1 MYEYYQCDILETN
14 ADYEITDKIIGRLL
28 SDIHCISIKLPPVVE
43 MQLRNSRLLQDMIH
57 NYRHHERY
65 LNLLKKKMSS
75 AIKSIDDEEEDIL
88 MIEAKSLCHMESN
101 DTYDSS
107 SVMIPENQAS
117 LTKSMKRIHQQHEN
131 QSHKNTNP
139 LLDKIKA
146 LLKFII
152 HEEVTYEYLQNE
164 IKITNEQNQSKQL
177 RTKRKKK
184 NRTIQIL
191 PYENTYNEFYYPDHF
206 ISIEQTMIDKIVN
219 GVQAMATSLTNRKDI
234 ENVLNGIVMLA
245 DQSTS
250 PADEL
255 MSTIQKRTL
264 AEKQGYTNNRERLRV
279 RMALDLILVDNRL
292 TGKSTGGPPES
303 IILSR
308 MIQKI
313 SLCTQTRTLCSY
325 GDVITIINDS
335 NYHQIRLR
343 TCTRMSLSSDEFI
356 EILGEMYHTSYD
368 TIESMKYY
376 LDANDII
383 DLDTNLIYS
392 SMLTANQIDDM
403 IKYIVRED
411 AIRQLLKLIFDRAR
425 NSDSYMNNEQI
436 QFKLILPMKLNEL
449 YQTVKKLNA
458 FMSTSQ
464 VMATLRKPYLSQ
476 LEKRSKTKP
485 ITVND
490 LRAIISQIWLTQEN
504 TNTLI
509 AEKTMTIETLSQFY
523 IDFHAIEDI
532 DDRLNKICKKIQQH
546 LNLHSC
552 TTRVVLKMIAEHSH
566 GTILKPFL
574 NEFNRAP
581 RFVSIVDIF
590 DDLISS
596 GFISTTELLVYS
608 RQDIIIKKS
617 SLLKHFES
625 IAFFHKRDADLLAEI
640 TLIMRED
647 DLIEYLTQRAK
658 TIKETYINSILN
670 NDERRDFITKNLIES
685 KNRLSSL
692 SIHEFIRYFNLDPN
706 CGKIFYWMG
715 LTDENIV
722 KTLIEIKTFV
732 NEYTLDGI
740 YNNFLMRLH
749 DTLESDSYY
758 ISPEYLTMKNLH
770 QIITEHFCKL
780 GCYLTYKQASILVDY
795 ADPEYEHELLSLMTV
810 HDIIPREH
818 LKSLLKSSNREVN
831 FDDMS
836 SLILPKQQVIECKTL
851 VDSFRQR
858 INYRQKRF
866 KRIENLQKFLLSSM
880 LIEQFIEMLS
890 ILGVEYF
897 TPIELDYLEDIK
909 LIDIGILAILLT
921 LPSYNSRFHNTRDPY
936 QNDQQTSNLTPNYLH
951 TLDPAIEKYSIFLTT
966 IIIRIISRK
975 ERFEQI
981 NEILLS
987 NSDYYVSTEEV
998 LKICADEQILTHDN
1012 IQQICHDIFP
1022 TIKTLDTNISVAGSD
1037 LQDTSSTAV
1046 CYTRHISMYTDDS
1059 VLRNKIEQT
1068 VILTIFDYILHFN
1081 HRTTVNEQLRQLF
1094 YRFKPVAFYKAQL
1107 VIEKELA
1114 MIKLL
1119 LKIRKKQ
1126 TPPLSIHDLNRYLE
1140 SYPIPCRLDIVNE
1153 LRRMKVI
1160 SQSLTNEYTMNQ
1172 CYELKSSTP
1181 ESQAIFLFYMLI
1193 KLIQKEGYID
1203 ETSIREILNQHQTNQ
1218 ENEKFNIIFKHIL
1231 RNGFLTIEQISQSA
1245 KDFFLQDYL
1254 NEGTLKG
1261 QSNEYKTVIQEQFL
1275 TNIFKQKSL
1284 TNAQFELALSQNMRR
1299 RQVIQ
1304 TNLLGDQLKH
1314 ARIAKEKVQRKVDHV
1329 LLKTDENPQPNSKT
1343 ASRLT
1348 YDLSI
1353 ESSPNLRSLR
1363 HNYIQA
1369 RIPRNQLHL
1378 LVEQGGWS
1386 RNIYLEFKRELHIID
1401 SDNSLDLIRHITN
1414 NISLLLK
1421 ENGSIADQPL
1431 MKHFQQHQIL
1441 FLADF
1446 ELLLIR
1452 YGMVALEDL
1461 IDLLTVSKLAKVNE
1475 IKYYAKPIFCLNVNI
1490 FKEISKSEEN
1500 GLVKKFHVQ
1509 NNLENKLC
1517 INPVD
1522 LSQLLNHV
1530 LKLDRLKRIIGMT
1543 ATIRSYLRLH
1553 PINTFNALNA
1563 LQLECKFDF
1572 SHDDM
1577 KFLRDLRLLNDIWYK
1592 RYLLSQKNETDPRDT
1607 ETAEEEQNQFKFQ
1620 SPNDEEF
1627 DLDSFNEVFDTSEQR
1642 KQSYLEKLKKQKLQI
1657 DSFKSKTSIDEDY
1670 LQLLTDLDDLQQQG
1684 INKDQPRLIEQFF
1697 PDASILGPERL
1708 VPYVSDH
1715 QNRAFIELDFA
1726 QEQNIEDYYK
1736 QQLDNNQDEKKD
1748 IKQQTNQYSNMIE
1761 KQLLSVNSPEDPL
1774 FHEIEKFHTDE
1785 SQSLERSS
1793 LGKNFTP
1800 DSIHTNI
1807 QSSITH
1813 DNNVQDIAEL
1823 HPASARERV
1832 ESKPIISNTTEDL
1845 QLISL
1850 ELFQQMT
1857 ENEQISLKR
1866 NIELLRLNVNQWLQ
1880 YNKQISDAIRNNDNN
1895 YELLTNQLIDYFH
1908 NELDLFHRNDL
1919 NNSKFR
1925 NIFQHRIQHIEDLL
1939 DEKKNHRDLFK
1950 YVHHQILNIDSEISN
1965 DLIEQFNK
1973 YKNDFNEIQKQE
1985 YFSIQPIW
1993 ATDLELTIRTLDMDL
2008 QFIEQILNGKTL
2020 TEIIPDRPSMIIKT
2034 SGQSMQPMQS
2044 EIYKDLTLLRD
2055 NLLTIE
2061 TNMKNRQTTINEEI
2075 IPQDLLKVDL
2085 SDRLQVIKN
2094 EHIVQKT
2101 NKDKLQSI
2109 KLNIDKVAG
2118 LDSEKLEFIEKLEEI
2133 HHALNIESNEI
2144 QKNLSNITT
2153 ARYYSNHLN
2162 FPFNVKLKYLPVDDS
2177 GNLMEQLLCLVDEQ
2191 NMPISDKL
2199 SLMRLQIESDR
2210 FHISNDKHELTI
2222 VDKNE
2227 IPLCEPITFKQLT
2240 LESIEFE
2247 YIDNNRQVVQ
2257 MIEASSRHPIN
2268 RSLRL
2273 NTKAVAF
2280 DKLPARQALFVVDN
2294 NDQLVLSKPIQL
2306 LEHISSSLD
2315 ISDCNLV
2322 TYLYDEKTDENSLIP
2337 SEQYQITMQ
2346 QAEFIT
2352 KKILTY
2358 IADKEKTIVSE
2369 PIELSDTGIEIRHA
2383 IETKISNRLDLFARK
2398 RNELFNNLKASE
2410 NKNELLKTIS
2420 DEYEFM
2426 NAYIED
2432 RFDKLN
2438 IDEKIIELIVPIL
2451 DKEHDDLSIDETDY
2465 KREQSNMDHL
2475 LQSMKTF
2482 LELDEKLLEY
2492 RKTPTIDPTE
2502 MQKLENDLM
2511 HEITKI
2517 SIELNDPFITAQVE
2531 NLTQNNQLIDE
2542 LRPIVLTGIKN
2553 RAKLI
2558 QEKFESLLINI
2569 QNKSD
2574 KLKELQQVRFEY
2586 TQFLNTRINEEI
2598 EREKNTESL
2607 YDKIER
2613 MQYDLHQKM
2622 ADSLETIKI
2631 EDLHKEIRHT
2641 YNINQ
2646 MPMPNYLKTK
2656 NEKLI
2661 YMFNFILRFLQNK
2674 LNMIEQ
2680 YRKELFDELEQ
2691 FQTKSSDKENFY
2703 SQQSIFIQNQ
2713 LKINNHKKLSKFI
2726 KKFKILLNKI
2736 ETINVK
2742 NLQYDF
2748 LYSKF
2753 DRLYEILVNKYLINL
2768 PAKTNIR
2775 SIRDI
2780 LSTNRK
2786 TLKKDLQEFDTTKN
2800 ELLRKLNVLK
2810 KKEELKQRS
2819 RIKSISQESQLSSL
2833 NAYVQQSKI
2842 EPLNIHHEFYAMKI
2856 QQISND
2862 LDSTLDIKTYHHL
2875 EIYQQFLDQQK
2886 VDNERKLKYIE
2897 DEIATARQ
2905 YSLFDSLA
2913 REQMEDLVRQQNR
2926 HIQND
2931 ELIVKLQKIINELVH
2946 HFQSI
2951 VILNPEQ
2958 DNNYDL
2964 IKQFKQKAIDAIIQ
2978 SVQYERF
2985 IKHIPSNLL
2994 LLHGL
2999 HSDQEV
3005 LPSIIPCSTKLF
3017 KLETKTS
3024 IEQEPQFE
3032 RNHFQ
3037 TDFIQQISSSFD
3049 PIDSKIQ
3056 ILQTEINFLEK
3067 KYYESI
3073 VVGDFTRQLAV
3084 EQALAVKLQIMEP
3097 LQEKSTKK
3105 SRQQQIHRKIQVNLR
3120 QHLPEIQQE
3129 GSLVQSSKGEKHH
3142 DAHIQ
3147 ILPIAPPEAIIEER
3161 KNVSDQI
3168 TITPAV
3174 SKLLLQIDSKKQAN
3188 LSLVISNAKEQ
3199 NEQLQKQTSDLVDTQ
3214 LPPKIPMPMEQGVT
3228 IEHDEEYNTVDAI
3241 HKIRI
3246 PSQSRFQSNS
3256 IENLNSSLYPINVDA
3271 SPSPLLTVVGNV
3283 QKYSIT
3289 EKKSKYRQTATST
3302 QRPIAQTQR
3311 QYGEVYVRQRF
3322 VDMNSPASIIDEQK
3336 KRADEKFREKVK
3348 RKTRLVTYEKTKQG
3362 NTVIHHRLDLSKRT
3376 FLVPQRTMYEENL
3389 EPIPPLIPVQ
3399 RPTSTL
3405 KLQSKTSDINTIS
3418 HFSQKSETKQ
3428 SFYSTAASLSPIQEE
3443 PEETESSKEILL
3455 DIMSKDL
3462 LVNKSSGF
3470 LNFDNHEKIP
3480 SKLSDIVQSVE
3491 EITQASS
3498 SSFSPKDLEPTMNIS
3513 EIKISA
3519 ISQQTKEQKIHKKKS
3534 AKRKHQSVA
3543 IKQIED
3549 VEPEEILP
3557 TQTFHIELESQETE
3571 PVPPVVS
3578 EGKVIYHKF
3587 GDGGKLKKKK
3597 TKKKLKTT
3605 KQTNT
3610 KDNRIKKKI
3619 EKLPEEESVI
3629 LTPRK
3634 AVPFISATPD
3644 EQIDVEDYVTIKSKK
3659 KRRKHSSKSPRKQ
3672 SRSKSSKKSKST
3684 SRRRFKIDDK
3694 TENIPIDLKSVK
3706 NKETIAMHLLNVKRF
3721 TVPPLSAINFDQTR
3735 HQYSNTNEK
3744 LHRTRLHLLK
3754 PMIKNF
3760 DFDNNHRDH
3769 FHDIDAYDLDREL
3782 FDFNNDTKEIDQ
3794 PAMFSEYIPEFFQK
3808 QAEEKH
3814 IRRTSLTA
3822 IRRDEHFS
3830 KRLAPRVP
3838 QLYNGWQPSDT
3849 ICAHTDEFRPLNK
3862 YMMSDISYY
3871 FDDDF
3876 IDESGLFKKQNK
3888 LDKIESRVK
3897 QTTQRFRDDYIVK
3910 EFFNCWKDYT
3920 VEQARILELRRK
3932 RVTID
3937 FREFWFQ
3944 DALSDP
3950 FYSYFEQ
3957 PLDCIKKQDNHH
3969 QMAYRLHKR
3978 LVRTGREQ
3986 PKETMNGVDRSSF
3999 LPVLFNLPKNNFDR
4013 QVSLSRRRQLIN
4025 YDDDDKNYLVP
4036 LSNLITHH
4044 DEILPLIRERIQ
4056 FINRSKAH
4064 INIHRDELAIKQIL
4078 LNSSLLQQG
4087 TMKDLDTLI
4096 TDYYASIVDQHDKKS
4111 LPKSFSSIVKLP
4123 MLKSSRQ
4130 ALTISH

>member
-1 MYEYYQCDILETN
+1 MTKPIVDECMNITNAIRTDYEIDILETN
-14 ADYEITDKIIGRLL
+14 DNYEITDKIIGRLL
-28 SDIHCISIKLPPVVE
+28 SDIHCISIKLPTVVE
-43 MQLRNSRLLQDMIH
+43 MQLRNSRLLKDMIN

-65 LNLLKKKMSS
+65 LNLLKKKKPS
-75 AIKSIDDEEEDIL
+75 AIESIDDDDDEEEEEDIL
-88 MIEAKSLCHMESN
+88 MIEAKSLCQMESN
-101 DTYDSS
+101 HTYDSL
-107 SVMIPENQAS
+107 SVMIPENKAS
-117 LTKSMKRIHQQHEN
+117 LTKLVKRIHQQHEN
-131 QSHKNTNP
+131 QSHKKTNS
-139 LLDKIKA
+139 LDKIKA

-152 HEEVTYEYLQNE
+152 NEEITYEYLQNE
-164 IKITNEQNQSKQL
+164 IKISNEQNQSKQL

-184 NRTIQIL
+184 NQTIQIL

-219 GVQAMATSLTNRKDI
+219 GVQAMAAALTNRKDI

-255 MSTIQKRTL
+255 MSTIQKHTL
-264 AEKQGYTNNRERLRV
+264 AEKQGYTNNRERIRV
-279 RMALDLILVDNRL
+279 RMALDLILADNRL
-292 TGKSTGGPPES
+292 TGKSTVCPPES
-303 IILSR
+303 IVLSR
-308 MIQKI
+308 MIRKI

-335 NYHQIRLR
+335 DYHQIRLR

-356 EILGEMYHTSYD
+356 EILGEMYRTSYD

-392 SMLTANQIDDM
+392 SILTSKQVDDM

-411 AIRQLLKLIFDRAR
+411 AIRQLLKLIFDRTR
-425 NSDSYMNNEQI
+425 NSDSYMNSEQI

-449 YQTVKKLNA
+449 YQTIKKLNA

-464 VMATLRKPYLSQ
+464 VMTTLRKPYISQ

-504 TNTLI
+504 IDALI
-509 AEKTMTIETLSQFY
+509 SEKTMTIETLSQFY

-552 TTRVVLKMIAEHSH
+552 TTRVVLKMIAEHSN
-566 GTILKPFL
+566 GTIVTPFL

-581 RFVSIVDIF
+581 RFISIVDIF

-596 GFISTTELLVYS
+596 GLISTTELLVYS

-795 ADPEYEHELLSLMTV
+795 ADPEYEHEILSLMTV
-810 HDIIPREH
+810 HDIILQEN
-818 LKSLLKSSNREVN
+818 LKSLLKSSNSEVN
-831 FDDMS
+831 FDDIS

-851 VDSFRQR
+851 LDSFRRR

-890 ILGVEYF
+890 NLGVEYF
-897 TPIELDYLEDIK
+897 RPIELDYLEDIK
-909 LIDIGILAILLT
+909 LIDIGVLAILLT
-921 LPSYNSRFHNTRDPY
+921 LPSYNSRFHNKLDHY
-936 QNDQQTSNLTPNYLH
+936 QNDQQTSNITANYLH
-951 TLDPAIEKYSIFLTT
+951 ILDPVIEKYSIFLTT
-966 IIIRIISRK
+966 IIIRIISKK
-975 ERFEQI
+975 ERFEQV

-1022 TIKTLDTNISVAGSD
+1022 TIKTPDANISVAGSD
-1037 LQDTSSTAV
+1037 LQGTSSTVV
-1046 CYTRHISMYTDDS
+1046 CYTQHISMYTYDS

-1081 HRTTVNEQLRQLF
+1081 HRTAVNEQLRQLF
-1094 YRFKPVAFYKAQL
+1094 YRLKPLAFYKAQL
-1107 VIEKELA
+1107 VIEKELT

-1126 TPPLSIHDLNRYLE
+1126 TPPLRIHDLNRYLE

-1153 LRRMKVI
+1153 LRRMNII
-1160 SQSLTNEYTMNQ
+1160 SQSLTNEYTMSQ

-1181 ESQAIFLFYMLI
+1181 EGQAIFLFYMLI

-1203 ETSIREILNQHQTNQ
+1203 ETSVREILNQHQTNQ
-1218 ENEKFNIIFKHIL
+1218 ENENFNTIFKHIL

-1254 NEGTLKG
+1254 NEGTLKS

-1284 TNAQFELALSQNMRR
+1284 TNTQFELALSQNMRR
-1299 RQVIQ
+1299 CQVIQ

-1314 ARIAKEKVQRKVDHV
+1314 ARIAKERVQRKVDHV

-1348 YDLSI
+1348 YGLNI

-1386 RNIYLEFKRELHIID
+1386 RDIYLEFKRELHIID

-1421 ENGSIADQPL
+1421 ENGSIAENPL
-1431 MKHFQQHQIL
+1431 MKHFQQHKIL

-1446 ELLLIR
+1446 ELLLVR
-1452 YGMVALEDL
+1452 YGMVALDDL

-1475 IKYYAKPIFCLNVNI
+1475 IKSYAKPIFCLNVNK

-1500 GLVKKFHVQ
+1500 GLVKKSHVQ

-1522 LSQLLNHV
+1522 LSRLLNHV
-1530 LKLDRLKRIIGMT
+1530 LKLDRLKRIIGMM
-1543 ATIRSYLRLH
+1543 ATIRSYIRLH

-1563 LQLECKFDF
+1563 LKLEFDF
-1572 SHDDM
+1572 SHNDM
-1577 KFLRDLRLLNDIWYK
+1577 KFLRDLRLLNDLWYK

-1607 ETAEEEQNQFKFQ
+1607 ETAEEEQEEQNQFKFQ

-1627 DLDSFNEVFDTSEQR
+1627 DLDSFNELFDTSEQR

-1657 DSFKSKTSIDEDY
+1657 DSFKSKASIDEDY
-1670 LQLLTDLDDLQQQG
+1670 LQLSIDLDDLQQQG
-1684 INKDQPRLIEQFF
+1684 INTDQPRVIEQFF

-1715 QNRAFIELDFA
+1715 QNRVFIELDFA
-1726 QEQNIEDYYK
+1726 QEQNIENYYK
-1736 QQLDNNQDEKKD
+1736 QQLDNNQDKKED
-1748 IKQQTNQYSNMIE
+1748 IKQQTNQY
-1761 KQLLSVNSPEDPL
+1761 
-1774 FHEIEKFHTDE
+1774 
-1785 SQSLERSS
+1785 LERSS
-1793 LGKNFTP
+1793 LGEDFTS
-1800 DSIHTNI
+1800 DSIQTNT
-1807 QSSITH
+1807 QSSITP
-1813 DNNVQDIAEL
+1813 DNTAQDIAEL
-1823 HPASARERV
+1823 HPTSARERV
-1832 ESKPIISNTTEDL
+1832 ESKPIISNTTEEL

-1857 ENEQISLKR
+1857 ENELISLKQ
-1866 NIELLRLNVNQWLQ
+1866 NIELLRLNLNQWLQ
-1880 YNKQISDAIRNNDNN
+1880 YNKQISNAIRNNDNN
-1895 YELLTNQLIDYFH
+1895 YELLTHQLIDYFH
-1908 NELDLFHRNDL
+1908 NELDLFHKNDL

-1925 NIFQHRIQHIEDLL
+1925 SIFQHQLQHIDDLL
-1939 DEKKNHRDLFK
+1939 DEKKNHLVLFK
-1950 YVHHQILNIDSEISN
+1950 YVRHQILNIGSHVSN

-1973 YKNDFNEIQKQE
+1973 YKNNFNKIQNQE
-1985 YFSIQPIW
+1985 YFNTQPIW
-1993 ATDLELTIRTLDMDL
+1993 TTDLELTIRTLDMNL
-2008 QFIEQILNGKTL
+2008 QFIEQILDGKKL
-2020 TEIIPDRPSMIIKT
+2020 AEIIPDRPSMVIKT

-2055 NLLTIE
+2055 NLLAIE

-2085 SDRLQVIKN
+2085 SGRLQLIKN

-2101 NKDKLQSI
+2101 NKEKLQTI

-2118 LDSEKLEFIEKLEEI
+2118 IDSEKLEFIEKLEEI
-2133 HHALNIESNEI
+2133 HRALNIESNEI

-2162 FPFNVKLKYLPVDDS
+2162 FPFDVKLKYLPVDDS
-2177 GNLMEQLLCLVDEQ
+2177 GNLMEQPLCLVDEQ

-2199 SLMRLQIESDR
+2199 NVLRLPIESDR
-2210 FHISNDKHELTI
+2210 FHISNDKYELTI

-2227 IPLCEPITFKQLT
+2227 IQLCEPITFKQLT
-2240 LESIEFE
+2240 MESIEFE

-2257 MIEASSRHPIN
+2257 IIETSSRHPIN

-2273 NTKAVAF
+2273 NIKAVAF
-2280 DKLPARQALFVVDN
+2280 DKLPTRQVLFVVDN

-2322 TYLYDEKTDENSLIP
+2322 TYLYDEKTDEISLIP
-2337 SEQYQITMQ
+2337 SEQRQITMQ
-2346 QAEFIT
+2346 QAEFIA
-2352 KKILTY
+2352 KKFLTY
-2358 IADKEKTIVSE
+2358 IVDKEKTIVSE
-2369 PIELSDTGIEIRHA
+2369 PIEISDTGIEIRHA
-2383 IETKISNRLDLFARK
+2383 IETKISNRLDLFERK

-2410 NKNELLKTIS
+2410 NKNELLTTIS

-2426 NAYIED
+2426 NAYVED

-2451 DKEHDDLSIDETDY
+2451 DKEYDDISIDETDY

-2475 LQSMKTF
+2475 LQLMKTF

-2492 RKTPTIDPTE
+2492 RQAPTIDSTE
-2502 MQKLENDLM
+2502 IQKLENDLI

-2517 SIELNDPFITAQVE
+2517 SIELNDPFIASQVE
-2531 NLTQNNQLIDE
+2531 NLEQNIQLLDE
-2542 LRPIVLTGIKN
+2542 LRPIILTGIKN
-2553 RAKLI
+2553 RAKII
-2558 QEKFESLLINI
+2558 QENFESLLINI

-2574 KLKELQQVRFEY
+2574 KLKGLKQVRFEY

-2598 EREKNTESL
+2598 EREKNIQNL

-2622 ADSLETIKI
+2622 ADSLETINI
-2631 EDLHKEIRHT
+2631 EDLHKEIGHT

-2646 MPMPNYLKTK
+2646 MAIPHYLKTK

-2674 LNMIEQ
+2674 LNAIEQ

-2691 FQTKSSDKENFY
+2691 FQAKSSDKENFY

-2726 KKFKILLNKI
+2726 KKFKVLLNKI

-2742 NLQYDF
+2742 DLQYDF

-2753 DRLYEILVNKYLINL
+2753 DRSYEILVNKYRINL

-2780 LSTNRK
+2780 LTTNRK

-2810 KKEELKQRS
+2810 TKEELKQRS
-2819 RIKSISQESQLSSL
+2819 RIKSISQESHLSSL
-2833 NAYVQQSKI
+2833 NAYIQQSNI

-2862 LDSTLDIKTYHHL
+2862 LDSMLDIKTYHHL
-2875 EIYQQFLDQQK
+2875 RIYQQFLDQQK
-2886 VDNERKLKYIE
+2886 IDNERKLKYIE
-2897 DEIATARQ
+2897 DEIAIARQ

-2913 REQMEDLVRQQNR
+2913 REQMDDLVRQQNK
-2926 HIQND
+2926 HTQND
-2931 ELIVKLQKIINELVH
+2931 ESIVKLQQILNEVVNHL
-2946 HFQSI
+2946 QSK

-2958 DNNYDL
+2958 DENYDL
-2964 IKQFKQKAIDAIIQ
+2964 IKQFKQRAIDTIIQ
-2978 SVQYERF
+2978 SVQYERL
-2985 IKHIPSNLL
+2985 IKQMPSNLL

-3017 KLETKTS
+3017 KLETNAS

-3037 TDFIQQISSSFD
+3037 TDFIQQISSFD

-3067 KYYESI
+3067 QYYESI

-3084 EQALAVKLQIMEP
+3084 EQALAAKLQIMEP
-3097 LQEKSTKK
+3097 LQEKSTKN
-3105 SRQQQIHRKIQVNLR
+3105 SRQQQIHRKIQDYVR
-3120 QHLPEIQQE
+3120 KHIPEIQQE
-3129 GSLVQSSKGEKHH
+3129 GAFVLSSKEEKHH
-3142 DAHIQ
+3142 DAHMQ

-3161 KNVSDQI
+3161 KKVSDHI
-3168 TITPAV
+3168 TIAPAV
-3174 SKLLLQIDSKKQAN
+3174 SKLLLQIDSKEQAN
-3188 LSLVISNAKEQ
+3188 LSLVTSNAKELY
-3199 NEQLQKQTSDLVDTQ
+3199 EQPQKQTSDLVDTQ
-3214 LPPKIPMPMEQGVT
+3214 LPPKIPIPMKQAVT

-3271 SPSPLLTVVGNV
+3271 LPSPLLTVVGNV

-3302 QRPIAQTQR
+3302 QRSIAQSQR

-3322 VDMNSPASIIDEQK
+3322 VDMNSPTSKIDEQK

-3348 RKTRLVTYEKTKQG
+3348 PKTRLVTYEKTKQG

-3376 FLVPQRTMYEENL
+3376 FLVPQRTTYEENI

-3405 KLQSKTSDINTIS
+3405 KLQPKTSDINTIS
-3418 HFSQKSETKQ
+3418 HFSQKSETKP
-3428 SFYSTAASLSPIQEE
+3428 SFYSTASLSPIQEE

-3455 DIMSKDL
+3455 HIMSKDL
-3462 LVNKSSGF
+3462 LVNKSSER

-3480 SKLSDIVQSVE
+3480 SKLSDIVQPVE
-3491 EITQASS
+3491 EITQVSPSS
-3498 SSFSPKDLEPTMNIS
+3498 SPKDSEPTMNIS
-3513 EIKISA
+3513 EIKISTK
-3519 ISQQTKEQKIHKKKS
+3519 SQQTKEQKIHRKKS
-3534 AKRKHQSVA
+3534 SKRKHQPVV
-3543 IKQIED
+3543 IKKIED
-3549 VEPEEILP
+3549 VEPEESLP
-3557 TQTFHIELESQETE
+3557 TQVFDVELENQETE
-3571 PVPPVVS
+3571 PVPPIVS
-3578 EGKVIYHKF
+3578 EGKAIYHKV
-3587 GDGGKLKKKK
+3587 GGKLKKKK
-3597 TKKKLKTT
+3597 KKKKLKTS

-3610 KDNRIKKKI
+3610 KDNRITKKI

-3634 AVPFISATPD
+3634 AIPFISATPN
-3644 EQIDVEDYVTIKSKK
+3644 EQIDVEDYATIKSKR

-3672 SRSKSSKKSKST
+3672 SRSKSSKKSKPT
-3684 SRRRFKIDDK
+3684 SRRRRLKIDDK
-3694 TENIPIDLKSVK
+3694 TESIPIDLKSVK
-3706 NKETIAMHLLNVKRF
+3706 NKDAIAMHLLNVKRF
-3721 TVPPLSAINFDQTR
+3721 TVPPLSAINFDHTR
-3735 HQYSNTNEK
+3735 HQYNNTNEK
-3744 LHRTRLHLLK
+3744 LHRTRLHSLK

-3760 DFDNNHRDH
+3760 DFDNNHREH

-3794 PAMFSEYIPEFFQK
+3794 PAMFTEYIPEFFQK

-3822 IRRDEHFS
+3822 IRRDEDFS
-3830 KRLAPRVP
+3830 RRLAPRVP
-3838 QLYNGWQPSDT
+3838 QLYNGWQPSDA

-3862 YMMSDISYY
+3862 YLMSDISYY

-3876 IDESGLFKKQNK
+3876 IDESGLFQKQSK
-3888 LDKIESRVK
+3888 LDEIESRVK

-3999 LPVLFNLPKNNFDR
+3999 LPVLFNLPKNNLDR
-4013 QVSLSRRRQLIN
+4013 KVSLSRHRQLIN
-4025 YDDDDKNYLVP
+4025 YDDDKNYLVP
-4036 LSNLITHH
+4036 LSNLITRH
-4044 DEILPLIRERIQ
+4044 DDILPLIRERIQ

-4078 LNSSLLQQG
+4078 QNSSLLQQG

-4096 TDYYASIVDQHDKKS
+4096 TDYYASMVEQHDKQLLS
-4111 LPKSFSSIVKLP
+4111 KSFSSIVKLP
-4123 MLKSSRQ
+4123 VLKSSRQ